1 MSGSETV
8 ERILRGKAVVP
19 GRAQGTAIVSS
30 QPLSLWGGVNPQ
42 TGEIIDR
49 RHDRSGAILTGKVFV
64 FPTGK
69 GSSTTSTI
77 LMESVRAGTA
87 PAAIINVT
95 PDPLAAL
102 GAIVADELYGQT
114 VPIVTLSQEDF
125 DAIREGDELT
135 VERDGAIRLQRRD
148 RASDD
153 AEL

>member
-1 MSGSETV
+1 M

-42 TGEIIDR
+42 TGEITDR
-49 RHDRSGAILTGKVFV
+49 RHERSGVIVTERVFV

-69 GSSTTSTI
+69 GSSTSSTI

-95 PDPLAAL
+95 ADPILAL
-102 GAIVADELYGQT
+102 GAIVADELYGRV

-125 DAIREGDELT
+125 GAIREGDELT
-135 VERDGAIRLQRRD
+135 VESDGSIRLQRHV
-148 RASDD
+148 RAGPAAAGD
-153 AEL
+153 ASR

>member
-1 MSGSETV
+1 MSGAEAV

-19 GRAQGTAIVSS
+19 GRAQGTAVVSS
-30 QPLSLWGGVNPQ
+30 QALSLWGGLNPH

-69 GSSTTSTI
+69 GSSTSSTI

-102 GAIVADELYGQT
+102 GAIVADELYGRT
-114 VPIVTLSQEDF
+114 VPIVTVSQADF
-125 DAIREGDELT
+125 DSIREGDELT
-135 VERDGAIRLQRRD
+135 VECDGSVRLQRSD
-148 RASDD
+148 RARDGI
-153 AEL
+153 EE

>member
-1 MSGSETV
+1 M

-19 GRAQGTAIVSS
+19 GRARGTALVSS
-30 QPLSLWGGVNPQ
+30 QPLSLWGGLNPE

-69 GSSTTSTI
+69 GSSTSSTI

-87 PAAIINVT
+87 PAAIINLT
-95 PDPLAAL
+95 ADPLAAL
-102 GAIVADELYGQT
+102 GAIVAAELYGRV
-114 VPIVTLSQEDF
+114 VPIVTLSREDF

-135 VERDGAIRLQRRD
+135 VARDGSIRLQRHD
-148 RASDD
+148 PAGVG
-153 AEL
+153 AEK